1 MSPLKQIA
9 DSWLNTP
16 IQSGLGTLSLAGELE
31 NNPGID
37 PQSMRI
43 LGKYALVLILGGSGF
58 YKDDRGT
65 STDIDPGNAI
75 LVFPEVAHAYGPSKN
90 GHWKHAY
97 IVFEGAQFD
106 LLRQTG
112 VLDPHQPIWCLQ
124 PVAFWKKRLKELVQA
139 VPGPNQPSSQKSI
152 AQFSYLLAD
161 MAATHFE
168 TRQHSDD
175 TRIEE
180 SSTLLS
186 EPFEGTWLSPQL
198 VAQKLGISY
207 ESFRKRFAKRLGESP
222 AHFQKRRRIEHAC
235 AAIYQNA
242 LTFQQ
247 LADQLGFCDVFHFS
261 KAFRQITGEPPSVY
275 RKRALGEQS
284 KTSSRKE

>member
-1 MSPLKQIA
+1 MSSNKRNA

-16 IQSGLGTLSLAGELE
+16 IRSRLGTLSLAGELE

-37 PQSMRI
+37 PLSMRI

-58 YKDDRGT
+58 YRDNRNT
-65 STDIDPGNAI
+65 STDIKPGDAV
-75 LVFPEVAHAYGPSKN
+75 LVFPEIAHAYGPRKN
-90 GHWKHAY
+90 GCWKHAY
-97 IVFEGAQFD
+97 IVFEGSQFD

-112 VLDPHQPIWCLQ
+112 VLDPNHPIWRLQ
-124 PVAFWKKRLKELVQA
+124 PVAFWKQRLKELVQA
-139 VPGPNQPSSQKSI
+139 EPGANQPSSLKSI

-175 TRIEE
+175 TRIDE

-275 RKRALGEQS
+275 RKRALGEQPNTNS
-284 KTSSRKE
+284 QKE

>member
-1 MSPLKQIA
+1 MAQLKPKA

-16 IQSGLGTLSLAGELE
+16 IHSRLGTLSLAGELE

-37 PQSMRI
+37 AQSMRI
-43 LGKYALVLILGGSGF
+43 LGKYALILILDGLGF
-58 YKDDRGT
+58 YKDDRGA
-65 STDIDPGNAI
+65 SADIEPGNAI
-75 LVFPEVAHAYGPSKN
+75 LVFPEIAHAYGPHKN
-90 GHWKHAY
+90 GFWKHAY
-97 IVFEGAQFD
+97 IVFEGPQFD
-106 LLRQTG
+106 LLRQTR
-112 VLDPHQPIWCLQ
+112 VLNSAQPIWRLQ
-124 PVAFWKKRLKELVQA
+124 PVAFWKQRLKELVQS
-139 VPGPNQPSSQKSI
+139 VPGANQPSSLKTI

-175 TRIEE
+175 TRIDE

-186 EPFEGTWLSPQL
+186 EPFEGAWLSPQL

>member
-1 MSPLKQIA
+1 MSPPKQKA
-9 DSWLNTP
+9 ESWLNTP
-16 IQSGLGTLSLAGELE
+16 IQSQLGSLSLAGELE

-37 PQSMRI
+37 LRSMRI
-43 LGKYALVLILGGSGF
+43 LGKYALVLILDGSGF
-58 YKDDRGT
+58 YKDDRCT
-65 STDIDPGNAI
+65 STDIEPGDAI
-75 LVFPEVAHAYGPSKN
+75 LVFPEIAHAYGPHRN
-90 GHWKHAY
+90 GHWNHAY

-112 VLDPHQPIWCLQ
+112 VLDPDQPIWRL
-124 PVAFWKKRLKELVQA
+124 PPIAFWKQRLKELVQTA
-139 VPGPNQPSSQKSI
+139 PGANQPSTLKTI

-161 MAATHFE
+161 MAATHLE
-168 TRQHSDD
+168 SHQHSNDAHID
-175 TRIEE
+175 E
-180 SSTLLS
+180 STILLS
-186 EPFEGTWLSPQL
+186 EPFEGTWLSPQS

-207 ESFRKRFAKRLGESP
+207 ESFRKRFVQRTGESP

-247 LADQLGFCDVFHFS
+247 LADRLGFCDVFHFS
-261 KAFRQITGEPPSVY
+261 KVFRQITGEPPSAY

-284 KTSSRKE
+284 NSPSRKV